1 MNKKVIKRMCILQ
14 VVDDIAKLK
23 KKNKIFFFTNL
34 IVNLVE
40 YYCFVGFPEFNQ
52 NSRF

>member
-23 KKNKIFFFTNL
+23 KKNKIFFSQTGLL
-34 IVNLVE
+34 I
-40 YYCFVGFPEFNQ
+40 
-52 NSRF
+52 